1 MRSTITIIGLYLTVS
16 LPVFCQ
22 LDSIL
27 SIKDHAE
34 RHASFIN
41 YIEDNYQPFEAYDS
55 ILRAAEIKINKLN
68 DDKLK
73 QEIWFYNQDRKSR
86 TYNGPT
92 LLSSMTPLIEAVEQ
106 ARKKSWTYIE
116 AKLCARIGNFYHA
129 QGQTQAGFEYLVKA
143 LDLVNQLDIN
153 KYPEILKIID
163 NVAVNYYTF
172 GDYVTA
178 LSLFKKGMGVAT
190 YWRNKSERY
199 ILTNTIGLCYQKQL
213 QYDTAIYYFELAHQN
228 AREMGNE
235 FWATLTMGNRAYCHY
250 LAGNYD
256 EALPPL
262 LKDFE
267 LSAQWGE
274 VGSAVNAAMII
285 AAIYV
290 EKNNLTE
297 AAKYLE
303 YGIKHQSFLD
313 ARQKISYYTSLNQIS
328 RQKGDYRQAI
338 SYLDSVQKYKDIAAI
353 TNNDGIIRNAELKL
367 YLEKHK
373 YDLELLDSEKS
384 RQITLR
390 NAVLVIICLL
400 GIIAGLWSFNI
411 HLKRKR
417 ALELAEQAKVDA
429 FRELE
434 QAKKELNNFTAVIK
448 EKNELIQSVKSELSA
463 LEHSNHGEER
473 IKNINELLNSSI
485 LTEDDWRE
493 FKSLFDR
500 VYPGFFIRLQE
511 KLPHL
516 TQAEVRL
523 FALLKLNM
531 NQKDMAFMLGVGYD
545 AIRKVKQR
553 LNAKISGQN
562 EITLD
567 EIVNSI

>member
-1 MRSTITIIGLYLTVS
+1 MQRITTIIVLYFTVS
-16 LPVFCQ
+16 LQVFCQ

-27 SIKDHAE
+27 GIKDHSE
-34 RHASFIN
+34 RHASFLN
-41 YIEDNYQPFEAYDS
+41 YLEDNYHPFEVSDS
-55 ILRAAEIKINKLN
+55 ILKVAEIKINKLN
-68 DDKLK
+68 DEKLK

-92 LLSSMTPLIEAVEQ
+92 LLSSMIPLIEAVEQ
-106 ARKKSWTYIE
+106 ARKKSWIYIE

-143 LDLVNQLDIN
+143 LDLSSQLDIHR
-153 KYPEILKIID
+153 YPEILKIID
-163 NVAVNYYTF
+163 LVAINYYIF
-172 GDYVTA
+172 GDHVTA
-178 LSLFKKGMGVAT
+178 LNLFKKGVGVAP

-199 ILTNTIGLCYQKQL
+199 TLINTIGLCYQKQM
-213 QYDTAIYYFELAHQN
+213 QYDSAIYYYELAHHN
-228 AREMGNE
+228 AKEMGNE

-262 LKDFE
+262 LQDFE
-267 LSAQWGE
+267 LSVQWGE
-274 VGSAVNAAMII
+274 VSSAVNAAMII

-290 EKNNLTE
+290 EKNNLAE
-297 AAKYLE
+297 AAKYLD

-313 ARQKISYYTSLNQIS
+313 ARQKISYYKSLNQIS

-353 TNNDGIIRNAELKL
+353 TNNDGIIKNAELKL

-373 YDLELLDSEKS
+373 YELELLESEKS

-390 NAVLVIICLL
+390 NAVLIIISLM
-400 GIIAGLWSFNI
+400 GIIAGLWFFNI

-434 QAKKELNNFTAVIK
+434 QAKKELSNFTAVIK
-448 EKNELIQSVKSELSA
+448 EKNELIQSVKSELGA
-463 LEHSNHGEER
+463 LEQLNYGEER

-493 FKSLFDR
+493 FKLLFDR
-500 VYPGFFIRLQE
+500 VYPGFFVRLQE
-511 KLPHL
+511 KLPNL

-523 FALLKLNM
+523 ISLMKLNM
-531 NQKDMAFMLGVGYD
+531 NQKDMAYMLGVGYD

-553 LNAKISGQN
+553 LNAKISGQD
-562 EITLD
+562 ESTLE
-567 EIVNSI
+567 EIVESI